1 MVEPPP
7 NAENSRTRS
16 PASDG
21 KKWGVAS
28 IRADDCSDSSAQTSR
43 LAVPPRAGT
52 SWSLCESL
60 GGLAELKTI
69 SSPSAL
75 QAPPPPPPP
84 KKNRAGHFANP
95 DSHPALNRDFLEL
108 RAGSKP
114 DEITVWRPK
123 RPPSSF
129 GAFDG
134 PWFLP
139 IEVLNPQLSLRTRGD
154 KRDMPSVG

>member
-1 MVEPPP
+1 MSLEPMVEPPP

-28 IRADDCSDSSAQTSR
+28 IRADDCFDSSAQTSR

-75 QAPPPPPPP
+75 QAPPPPPKKIELGISQTRIATPP
-84 KKNRAGHFANP
+84 
-95 DSHPALNRDFLEL
+95 
-108 RAGSKP
+108 
-114 DEITVWRPK
+114 
-123 RPPSSF
+123 
-129 GAFDG
+129 
-134 PWFLP
+134 
-139 IEVLNPQLSLRTRGD
+139 
-154 KRDMPSVG
+154 